1 MRPSYVILSICLL
14 FCASL
19 IQAQPIDSTINQL
32 PITDVNVK
40 VLSGLQK
47 QYSGLQAKVNKQS
60 SKLLSK
66 MQRQE
71 DKLRKKL
78 NATDSLKAKALFTE
92 DIQDRYKDLQSN
104 LTNKAD
110 KLKRFPLK
118 EYIPGID
125 SMQTSLNFL
134 SKNVNLPTDKI
145 EQIKEVS
152 EKLKSLQ
159 AELQKAN
166 DIQAFIRE
174 RGAQLK
180 EQLLNSG
187 LAKQLKGIN
196 KNVYYYQ
203 QQLSEYK
210 ELLNDKQK
218 LKQKLLETVRT
229 LPAFQKF
236 WQKNSYL
243 AALFPTPDNAG
254 TEQALAGLQ
263 TRASVQ
269 AAVAQRVGT
278 AAGTNVDP
286 QQYFQGQVDAAQ
298 AQLSQ
303 LKDKINKFSNDGG
316 SSDMTQPD
324 FSPNSE
330 KSKSFLKRLE
340 YGMNIQSEKGR
351 YSLPAMSDIALT
363 LGYKLSDNKRMGIGA
378 SYKVG
383 WGDIKHIKVTSEG
396 VGIRSYVDIKMPTVA
411 KGKIL
416 GGIWFSGGFEYNY
429 LSSFKTIQ
437 ELHRNVDVWQRSA
450 LLGLSKKYK
459 VGRKEGNMQLLYDF
473 LHNQQT
479 PPGTALKFRLGYT
492 F

>member
-1 MRPSYVILSICLL
+1 MDTRM
-14 FCASL
+14 
-19 IQAQPIDSTINQL
+19 
-32 PITDVNVK
+32 
-40 VLSGLQK
+40 LSGLQR
-47 QYSGLQAKVNKQS
+47 QYSRIQSKVNKQTTR
-60 SKLLSK
+60 LLSK
-66 MQRQE
+66 MHRQE
-71 DKLRKKL
+71 EALQKQLS
-78 NATDSLKAKALFTE
+78 ATDSIKAKELFNE
-92 DIQDRYKDLQSN
+92 DIEQRYKDLQAN
-104 LTNKAD
+104 LKSKTD
-110 KLKRFPLK
+110 ELKQFPLT
-118 EYIPGID
+118 EYLPGVD
-125 SMQTSLNFL
+125 SIQTSLNFL
-134 SKNVNLPTDKI
+134 AKSVNLPDDKI
-145 EQIKEVS
+145 QQVQAVS

-159 AELQKAN
+159 TELQKAN
-166 DIQAFIRE
+166 DIKSFIKERE
-174 RGAQLK
+174 SQLK

-236 WQKNSYL
+236 WERNSYFT
-243 AALFPTPDNAG
+243 ALFPTPSNAG
-254 TEQALAGLQ
+254 TPEALTGLQ

-269 AAVAQRVGT
+269 SAVAQRIGS
-278 AAGTNVDP
+278 GTNVNP
-286 QQYFQGQVDAAQ
+286 QQYIQGQVDATQ
-298 AQLSQ
+298 AQISQ
-303 LKDKINKFSNDGG
+303 LKDKLNKFSNGG
-316 SSDMTQPD
+316 SSDMAMPD

-383 WGDIKHIKVTSEG
+383 WGDIKHIHVTSEG
-396 VGIRSYVDIKMPTVA
+396 VGLRSYVDIKMPTVA

-450 LLGLSKKYK
+450 LLGLSKKYRIGK
-459 VGRKEGNMQLLYDF
+459 KEGNMQLLYDF
-473 LHNQQT
+473 LHNRQT
-479 PPGTALKFRLGYT
+479 PPGTALKFRIGYC

>member
-1 MRPSYVILSICLL
+1 M
-14 FCASL
+14 
-19 IQAQPIDSTINQL
+19 PIA
-32 PITDVNVK
+32 DVNGK
-40 VLSGLQK
+40 VLGGLQK
-47 QYSGLQAKVNKQS
+47 QYSSLQAKVNKQS
-60 SKLLSK
+60 LKLLSK

-71 DKLRKKL
+71 AKLHEKL
-78 NATDSLKAKALFTE
+78 SATDSLKAKALFTE

-125 SMQTSLNFL
+125 SIQTSLNFL
-134 SKNVNLPTDKI
+134 TKNTNFPTDKI

-174 RGAQLK
+174 REAQLK
-180 EQLLNSG
+180 DQLLNSG

-243 AALFPTPDNAG
+243 AALFPAPDNAG
-254 TEQALAGLQ
+254 TAEALAGLQ
-263 TRASVQ
+263 TRANVQSVI
-269 AAVAQRVGT
+269 AQRVG
-278 AAGTNVDP
+278 AAASSNSSDP
-286 QQYFQGQVDAAQ
+286 QQQYFQGQVDAAQ
-298 AQLSQ
+298 AQLNQ
-303 LKDKINKFSNDGG
+303 LKDKINKFSNGGG
-316 SSDMTQPD
+316 SSDMTMPD
-324 FSPNSE
+324 FSPNNE
-330 KSKSFLKRLE
+330 KTKSFLKRLE

-383 WGDIKHIKVTSEG
+383 WGDIKHIHVTSEG
-396 VGIRSYVDIKMPTVA
+396 VGLRSYVDIKMPTVA

-437 ELHRNVDVWQRSA
+437 ELHHNVDVWQRSA

-459 VGRKEGNMQLLYDF
+459 VGKKEGNMQLLYDF
-473 LHNQQT
+473 LHDRQT

>member
-1 MRPSYVILSICLL
+1 MK
-14 FCASL
+14 
-19 IQAQPIDSTINQL
+19 AQSIDSAVNPLQV
-32 PITDVNVK
+32 TDVHAK
-40 VLSGLQK
+40 VLGGLKK

-71 DKLRKKL
+71 AKLHKKL
-78 NATDSLKAKALFTE
+78 SATDSLKAKELFTE
-92 DIQDRYKDLQSN
+92 DIQERYNNLQSN
-104 LTNKAD
+104 LINKTE

-134 SKNVNLPTDKI
+134 SKNANLPTDKI
-145 EQIKEVS
+145 EQIKEVN

-166 DIQAFIRE
+166 DIQAFVRE
-174 RGAQLK
+174 REAQLK

-243 AALFPTPDNAG
+243 AALFPAPDNAG
-254 TEQALAGLQ
+254 TAEALAGLQ
-263 TRASVQ
+263 TRANVQ
-269 AAVAQRVGT
+269 TAIAQRVGA
-278 AAGTNVDP
+278 AAGSNVDP

-298 AQLSQ
+298 AQLNQ
-303 LKDKINKFSNDGG
+303 LKDKLNKLSNGG
-316 SSDMTQPD
+316 GNSDMTMPN
-324 FSPNSE
+324 FSPNNE
-330 KSKSFLKRLE
+330 KTKSFLKRLE

-363 LGYKLSDNKRMGIGA
+363 LGYKLSDNKTMGIGA
-378 SYKVG
+378 SYKIG

-396 VGIRSYVDIKMPTVA
+396 IGLRSYVDIKMPTVA

-459 VGRKEGNMQLLYDF
+459 VGKKEGNMQLLYDF